1 MKKIKLKLTKGKVA
15 LALVLVVVI
24 AVGVAG
30 TVIGI
35 KSAIEEKE
43 YQELLNPTSAPK
55 VDLDAEAKVFSCDGF
70 SLELTENFETKEDS
84 AVELGCTSTGIE
96 VYLISDEFKLEDVD
110 SDLSAYEYLKDIV
123 DSWNDGTTVQDYN
136 GIPFTTYKYVGESNS
151 ILKEY
156 RVFCFKGADRFWLL
170 HFVTEYE
177 YIVRYDSYISAW
189 VDSVEYK

>member
-1 MKKIKLKLTKGKVA
+1 MKKFKLKLTKGKVA
-15 LALVLVVVI
+15 LALVLVVVL

-35 KSAIEEKE
+35 KSAIQEKE
-43 YQELLNPTSAPK
+43 YQQLLNPTTAPK
-55 VDLDAEAKVFSCDGF
+55 VDLGADSKKFSCDGF
-70 SLELTENFETKEDS
+70 SLELTEAFETKEDS
-84 AVELGCTSTGIE
+84 AIELGCTSTGIE
-96 VYLISDEFKLEDVD
+96 VYVISDEFNYEGVD

-136 GIPFTTYKYVGESNS
+136 GVPYTTYKYVGESNS

-170 HFVTEYE
+170 HFVTEYQ
-177 YIVRYDSYISAW
+177 YIAKYDNYIYDW
-189 VDSVEYK
+189 VNTVEYK